1 MGDNNQLEVVVQL
14 GAQPAC
20 IVVRTPCCI
29 FTAESSRNVITQ
41 AIHLFNWKICSPHT
55 ELKFAWL
62 TLAVWNVID
71 HRTDEIAN
79 MRMAMLEMG
88 GDMLQGCSVVKILNV

>member
-62 TLAVWNVID
+62 TLVRNVID
-71 HRTDEIAN
+71 HRADEIAN
-79 MRMAMLEMG
+79 MRMAVLVMG
-88 GDMLQGCSVVKILNV
+88 GDMLQGCSAVKILNV